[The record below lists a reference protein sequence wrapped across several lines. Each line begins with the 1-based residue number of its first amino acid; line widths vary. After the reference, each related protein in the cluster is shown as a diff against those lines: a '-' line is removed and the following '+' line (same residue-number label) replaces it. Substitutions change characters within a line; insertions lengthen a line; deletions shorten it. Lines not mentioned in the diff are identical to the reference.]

1 MRTVSGDLPVLVAGR
16 EDFSFR
22 QVGRLATSKAD
33 FGGASKGFRSNSGL
47 SEDNRVLKSTLGAI
61 MLFLALGVL
70 VEGLVCIINRLF
82 SLDWSELQVIPIVKD
97 REMLGKQELV
107 Y

>member
-1 MRTVSGDLPVLVAGR
+1 MRGVRTDRGPLPVLLVGR
-16 EDFSFR
+16 EDLSLR
-22 QVGRLATSKAD
+22 QLGRRATNKAD

-61 MLFLALGVL
+61 MLTLALGVL
-70 VEGLVCIINRLF
+70 VEGLRQVVCI
-82 SLDWSELQVIPIVKD
+82 
-97 REMLGKQELV
+97 V